1 MAATTLL
8 DVALRYAELGYLV
21 FPCKPK
27 QKTPLT
33 PHGFR
38 DATRDEA
45 QIRTWW
51 TRWPDANIAIV
62 TQEILVIDIDPQG
75 RSWPND
81 PERAATLTTA
91 GAISITP
98 RGGRHYLF
106 AKPLGVTWRCSAGKL
121 APGVDVR
128 TDGGYILVP
137 PSTTVDGQYRW
148 VPGHELEYPPNQLP
162 NPPDWL
168 AAELARVNGHSVV
181 NITSDGQEI
190 LAGQRNTALTRLA
203 GLMRR
208 GGMMQT
214 EILAALREV
223 NTNRCRPPLDEEE
236 VRRIAS
242 SVARYEPN
250 QATELFIYGVDTS
263 TPRGVQFSAISSA
276 ELATTEYTLEYLV
289 EGVLVRGQPGIIAG
303 PRKTLKTS
311 IAIDLALSLAEGG
324 LFLGRFNVPQPVRVG
339 LMSGESGAAT
349 IQETARRIASAKG
362 RPLTNYENCVWSFD
376 IPQLGHLEHID
387 ALERFIT
394 DYQLAV
400 LILDPIYLM
409 MPSVGEDAGNL
420 FVTGRLLRSLGE
432 LTQRTGC
439 TLVICH
445 HMRKTRLSPYEPP
458 ELDDIAWA
466 GFQEFTRQWI
476 LINRRRQ
483 YDPTAPGYHQL
494 WLNVGGSAGHCGLWA
509 VTIEEG
515 AQDDPGGRRWDVTVM
530 TAHTAYTE
538 AQAENEQRK
547 YAEQQQRTQRDCESI
562 LKALQLFPQGE
573 TARAIREMLG
583 ISGQRFTMLI
593 QQLIADGI
601 VEPCI
606 VTKQTGRLYG
616 GYRLV
621 QAQVEEEDS

>member
-137 PSTTVDGQYRW
+137 PSATVDGQYRW

-223 NTNRCRPPLDEEE
+223 NNTRCRPPLDEEE

-263 TPRGVQFSAISSA
+263 TPRGVQFSAIS
-276 ELATTEYTLEYLV
+276 
-289 EGVLVRGQPGIIAG
+289 
-303 PRKTLKTS
+303 
-311 IAIDLALSLAEGG
+311 
-324 LFLGRFNVPQPVRVG
+324 
-339 LMSGESGAAT
+339 
-349 IQETARRIASAKG
+349 
-362 RPLTNYENCVWSFD
+362 
-376 IPQLGHLEHID
+376 
-387 ALERFIT
+387 
-394 DYQLAV
+394 
-400 LILDPIYLM
+400 
-409 MPSVGEDAGNL
+409 
-420 FVTGRLLRSLGE
+420 
-432 LTQRTGC
+432 
-439 TLVICH
+439 
-445 HMRKTRLSPYEPP
+445 
-458 ELDDIAWA
+458 
-466 GFQEFTRQWI
+466 
-476 LINRRRQ
+476 
-483 YDPTAPGYHQL
+483 
-494 WLNVGGSAGHCGLWA
+494 
-509 VTIEEG
+509 
-515 AQDDPGGRRWDVTVM
+515 
-530 TAHTAYTE
+530 
-538 AQAENEQRK
+538 
-547 YAEQQQRTQRDCESI
+547 
-562 LKALQLFPQGE
+562 
-573 TARAIREMLG
+573 
-583 ISGQRFTMLI
+583 
-593 QQLIADGI
+593 
-601 VEPCI
+601 
-606 VTKQTGRLYG
+606 
-616 GYRLV
+616 
-621 QAQVEEEDS
+621 

>member
-8 DVALRYAELGYLV
+8 DAALRYAELGYLV

-33 PHGFR
+33 PHGFH

-45 QIRTWW
+45 QIHTWW
-51 TRWPDANIAIV
+51 TRWPDANIAIS
-62 TQEILVIDIDPQG
+62 TQGLLVIDVDPQG
-75 RSWPND
+75 RNWPGD

-106 AKPLGVTWRCSAGKL
+106 AKPIGVTWRCSAGKL

-137 PSTTVDGQYRW
+137 PSSTEDGQYRW
-148 VPGHELEYPPNQLP
+148 VPGHELEYPHDQLP

-168 AAELARVNGHSVV
+168 AAELARVNGHSIP
-181 NITSDGQEI
+181 NITSNGQEI
-190 LAGQRNTALTRLA
+190 PTGQRNTALTRLA

-208 GGMMQT
+208 GGMTQG

-223 NTNRCRPPLDEEE
+223 NNNRCRPPLDEDE

-242 SVARYEPN
+242 SIARYEPN

-263 TPRGVQFSAISSA
+263 TPRGIQFSAISSA

-289 EGVLVRGQPGIIAG
+289 DGVLVRGQPGIIAG

-324 LFLGRFNVPQPVRVG
+324 LFLGRFNVPQPTRVG

-362 RPLTNYENCVWSFD
+362 RPLNEYDNCIWSFD
-376 IPQLGHLEHID
+376 IPQLGHLEHMD

-394 DYQLAV
+394 DHQLAV

-409 MPSVGEDAGNL
+409 MSSIGEDAGNL

-445 HMRKTRLSPYEPP
+445 HMRKTRLNPYEPP

-483 YDPTAPGYHQL
+483 YDPTTPGYHQL
-494 WLNVGGSAGHCGLWA
+494 WLNVGGSAGHCSLWA

-515 AQDDPGGRRWDVTVM
+515 TQNDPGGRRWDVTVM
-530 TAHTAYTE
+530 TAYTAYTE
-538 AQAENEQRK
+538 AQAEIEQRK
-547 YAEQQQRTQRDCESI
+547 YAEQQQRTQRDYESI
-562 LKALQLFPQGE
+562 LTALRLFPQGE
-573 TARAIREMLG
+573 TARTIREMLG
-583 ISGQRFTMLI
+583 MSGQRFTTLI

-606 VTKQTGRLYG
+606 VTKHNGRIYG

-621 QAQVEEEDS
+621 QSQLEE